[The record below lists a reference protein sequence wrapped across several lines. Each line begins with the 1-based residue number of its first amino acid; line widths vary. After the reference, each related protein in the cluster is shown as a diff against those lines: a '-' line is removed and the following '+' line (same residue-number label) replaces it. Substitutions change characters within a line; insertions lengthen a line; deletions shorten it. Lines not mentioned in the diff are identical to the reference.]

1 LSFEKERRK
10 HILAALFIKKYF
22 PTMKKLIKNVMY
34 DTAKSEKILQVEAI
48 QGTRVLLRGRTGA
61 FFTLEE
67 NGTKIVPCT
76 PDVAKEFV
84 LIHKDAIDEGV
95 YRLIMQKY
103 FPAPEKKEIGLP
115 HGCTRVAVG
124 NNPATDTLYYHQAGG
139 LFFLERFGEEF
150 RRITKTEAIEF
161 VEEIQD
167 QLEQS
172 DLSHIIRIYFPTTKT
187 A

>member
-1 LSFEKERRK
+1 LSYENERRK
-10 HILAALFIKKYF
+10 HILAALFIKYF

-76 PDVAKEFV
+76 PDEAKEFV
-84 LIHKDAIDEGV
+84 LIHQDGVDEITS
-95 YRLIMQKY
+95 RRIMQIY
-103 FPAPEKKEIGLP
+103 FPPTEKKEIGLP
-115 HGCTRVAVG
+115 HGCTRVAIG
-124 NNPATDTLYYHQAGG
+124 NAPAHDTLYYHQAGG

-150 RRITKTEAIEF
+150 RPVVKSEALAFI
-161 VEEIQD
+161 EEIQD
-167 QLEQS
+167 QLSQS

>member
-1 LSFEKERRK
+1 M
-10 HILAALFIKKYF
+10 I
-22 PTMKKLIKNVMY
+22 KLIKGVMY
-34 DTAKSEKILQVEAI
+34 DTSKSEKVLQVEAK

-67 NGTKIVPCT
+67 NTTKIVPCT

-84 LIHKDAIDEGV
+84 LIHKDAIDEST
-95 YRLIMQKY
+95 YRRIMQKY
-103 FPAPEKKEIGLP
+103 FPPTEKKEIGLP

-124 NNPATDTLYYHQAGG
+124 NAPAHDTLYYHQAGG
-139 LFFLERFGEEF
+139 LFFLERGEEF